1 MPPRKAI
8 STPVPKQ
15 AVTVDNSDLESLN
28 ENTENTVKQNKQF
41 STVVKYNQNDSD
53 RTQLAQAINNL
64 TVKGDQFVEALGS
77 FSKFKQSIV
86 ELDIQIESKKQEYKE
101 LNDKKD
107 RDFSEKSNLLQK
119 EYDEKKKQLNQ
130 THTESVRALQNELKN
145 IQIET
150 EQNLRRFKLKACED
164 VAKELNMKLLNN
176 DEYKLQVDTTAK
188 VNKELDDLKKKF
200 DATLNTVR
208 QEEKTRFD
216 TETKRQLEYKEQ
228 VYKTLTAEISAQL
241 TQQKKEIEILNK
253 TIETLKNEITEQ
265 RNLTKEIAQASS
277 KSQISQT
284 FAKN

>member
-8 STPVPKQ
+8 STPLPKQ

-41 STVVKYNQNDSD
+41 NTVVKYNQNDSD

-107 RDFSEKSNLLQK
+107 RDFSEKINLLQK

-145 IQIET
+145 TQIET

-208 QEEKTRFD
+208 QEEKSRFD
-216 TETKRQLEYKEQ
+216 TETKRQLDFKEQ

-241 TQQKKEIEILNK
+241 NQQKKEIEILNK